1 MYELR
6 TKHNTKKKTY
16 PNKATLLDTYFVF
29 DREKVENRGFKLAK
43 ENNVQIQ
50 KCKKMRKIPNIWFFK
65 NNAKKRKV
73 MMELQVPFLS
83 GLTRIKK
90 YGEIKHRLGIK
101 TLLRTIYFKWLCKVE
116 RFLHKIRRSKP
127 LLCHRVR
134 QHALRLD
141 EWHRVRIPSADTF

>member
-1 MYELR
+1 
-6 TKHNTKKKTY
+6 
-16 PNKATLLDTYFVF
+16 
-29 DREKVENRGFKLAK
+29 
-43 ENNVQIQ
+43 
-50 KCKKMRKIPNIWFFK
+50 
-65 NNAKKRKV
+65 

-101 TLLRTIYFKWLCKVE
+101 TLLRTIYFKSLCKVE

>member
-1 MYELR
+1 M
-6 TKHNTKKKTY
+6 
-16 PNKATLLDTYFVF
+16 
-29 DREKVENRGFKLAK
+29 
-43 ENNVQIQ
+43 QIQ
-50 KCKKMRKIPNIWFFK
+50 KCKKMRKIPYISFFK

-134 QHALRLD
+134 QYALRLD